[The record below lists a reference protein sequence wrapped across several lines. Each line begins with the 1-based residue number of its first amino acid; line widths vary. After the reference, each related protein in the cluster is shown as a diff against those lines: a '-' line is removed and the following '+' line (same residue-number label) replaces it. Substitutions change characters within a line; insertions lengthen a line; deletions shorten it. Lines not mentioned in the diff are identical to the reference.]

1 MWGSP
6 HLCRDPRKGLSS
18 SHPLPRH
25 RTALSATCDHP
36 PTARTDLPENPLLL
50 ELILK
55 PLTHQSP
62 LVPMGAA
69 HSVLAPPPL
78 APLSSTLEIPW
89 RNQGCQTPGTHIRGA
104 PPGPGTPGIFT
115 QHICRAAFPCQG
127 HPRFWDA
134 RLCWLFCCPPPP
146 LPPRP
151 SLSAPICVDTSLG
164 SLALCLLMVSQE
176 VPAGKGRAG
185 GESGHVASHP
195 PSLPWAV
202 VGPLCEPWHAQ
213 PQTLFLSSPRCRAGL

>member
-78 APLSSTLEIPW
+78 APLASTLEIPW

-115 QHICRAAFPCQG
+115 QHICRTAFPCQG

-134 RLCWLFCCPPPP
+134 RLCWLFCCPPPSPPTPFPLCSNLCRHLPRVPGP
-146 LPPRP
+146 LPPNDQP
-151 SLSAPICVDTSLG
+151 
-164 SLALCLLMVSQE
+164 
-176 VPAGKGRAG
+176 G
-185 GESGHVASHP
+185 GASRQRESRRRVWACRLP
-195 PSLPWAV
+195 PSLTAV
-202 VGPLCEPWHAQ
+202 GSGGAPL
-213 PQTLFLSSPRCRAGL
+213 